1 MEKLAPEPNASPV
14 GAAVSLDRVAAA
26 VGEARTGASADGAAN
41 DVSPGSPGAS
51 DSPGSPDAPGG
62 GASAS
67 RRFLTALALLRE
79 LRAELASWEP
89 DLIDA
94 ARRQGAS
101 WEQLA
106 PALGVASRQAAERRY
121 LRLRPSPAQGPTT
134 GDQRVRAER
143 DRRAADRA
151 VRGWAR
157 DHAADLRQLAGQISG
172 LGNLPATADGHL
184 AELRRALGG
193 DDAADLLVPLT
204 DAYQHLTTEHP
215 GLAARIH
222 AVGQH
227 AEAVRRDSRTR
238 RRKPAERSD

>member
-1 MEKLAPEPNASPV
+1 MKKVTPEPQAIAADAAASLGHV
-14 GAAVSLDRVAAA
+14 SAAVAQARAAVSADEAADDSSPA
-26 VGEARTGASADGAAN
+26 DPAS
-41 DVSPGSPGAS
+41 GSA
-51 DSPGSPDAPGG
+51 
-62 GASAS
+62 
-67 RRFLTALALLRE
+67 RFLTALALLRE
-79 LRAELASWEP
+79 LRAELATWEP

-121 LRLRPSPAQGPTT
+121 LRLRPSTAQGPTT

-157 DHAADLRQLAGQISG
+157 DHASDLRQLAGQVSG
-172 LGNLPATADGHL
+172 LGDLPATAHGHL

-204 DAYQHLTTEHP
+204 DAYQHLASEHP

-227 AEAVRRDSRTR
+227 TEAVRRDSRDR
-238 RRKPAERSD
+238 RRKPAAQND